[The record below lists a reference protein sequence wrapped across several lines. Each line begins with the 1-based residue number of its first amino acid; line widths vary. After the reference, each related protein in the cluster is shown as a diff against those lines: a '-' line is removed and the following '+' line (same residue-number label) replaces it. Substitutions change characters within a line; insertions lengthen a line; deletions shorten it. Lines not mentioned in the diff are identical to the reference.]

1 MLDERFDGTQTSAEL
16 SRMPRPEQFGPES
29 FDPERFDGAHRPER
43 VEGLKTEG
51 LTAEGRVEGQEI
63 EAGTLLILACAV
75 GWSFAR
81 MWKPGMNDIP
91 HSGCLPLEEY
101 LLERSLPLEADE
113 TFTVCGRPWLTLK

>member
-16 SRMPRPEQFGPES
+16 SRMPRPKQFGPES
-29 FDPERFDGAHRPER
+29 FDPEP
-43 VEGLKTEG
+43 KTEG

-101 LLERSLPLEADE
+101 LLERTLPLEADE

>member
-1 MLDERFDGTQTSAEL
+1 MLDER
-16 SRMPRPEQFGPES
+16 
-29 FDPERFDGAHRPER
+29 
-43 VEGLKTEG
+43 
-51 LTAEGRVEGQEI
+51 EI
-63 EAGTLLILACAV
+63 EAGTLLILACVA

-113 TFTVCGRPWLTLK
+113 TFTVNGRSWLTLK

>member
-29 FDPERFDGAHRPER
+29 FDPE
-43 VEGLKTEG
+43 LKTEG

-81 MWKPGMNDIP
+81 MWKPGDIP

-101 LLERSLPLEADE
+101 LLERTLPLEADE

>member
-16 SRMPRPEQFGPES
+16 SRMPRPEQF
-29 FDPERFDGAHRPER
+29 DVAHRPE
-43 VEGLKTEG
+43 
-51 LTAEGRVEGQEI
+51 RVEGQEI

-91 HSGCLPLEEY
+91 HSGCLPPEEY
-101 LLERSLPLEADE
+101 LLERTLPLEADE

>member
-1 MLDERFDGTQTSAEL
+1 MLDERFDGTQTSAEPFGGEQLRAVEPL
-16 SRMPRPEQFGPES
+16 SRMPRPEQFGP
-29 FDPERFDGAHRPER
+29 D
-43 VEGLKTEG
+43 

-101 LLERSLPLEADE
+101 LLERTLPLEADE

>member
-1 MLDERFDGTQTSAEL
+1 MLDERFDVGFDGEL
-16 SRMPRPEQFGPES
+16 SRT
-29 FDPERFDGAHRPER
+29 AHRPER
-43 VEGLKTEG
+43 VEG
-51 LTAEGRVEGQEI
+51 QEM

-101 LLERSLPLEADE
+101 LLERTLPLEADE